1 MKNLTVYEEVR
12 VLRKEVQ
19 RLCDENHKLKK
30 ENEKQIRMGLY
41 IEKLKKIIGE

>member
-1 MKNLTVYEEVR
+1 MDNQEIKKSEDLNLLLETKRY
-12 VLRKEVQ
+12 
-19 RLCDENHKLKK
+19 LKK